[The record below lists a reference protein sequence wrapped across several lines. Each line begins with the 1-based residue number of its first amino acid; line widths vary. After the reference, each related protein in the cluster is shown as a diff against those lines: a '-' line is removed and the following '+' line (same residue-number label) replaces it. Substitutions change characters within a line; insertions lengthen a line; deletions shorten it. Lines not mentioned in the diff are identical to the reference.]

1 MPNNSPGFKILPL
14 EQFSDWIKDTRI
26 SRVIDTIQVHHSIV
40 PNYGHFDSKNHMKL
54 MMLMDMQDR
63 QRGASG
69 IGQQITIFPDGKI
82 GLGREFDENPNGISK
97 DNSTD
102 VCIKCIGNFDMDSDN
117 MTAEQKNSIITTLAL
132 LCKKFNIEPSTD
144 TIVYPFWFHLA
155 TGKRD
160 NGGPG
165 TSHKSSP
172 GNNFFGGNKVEE
184 ADAILIPYVKK
195 KLSKLDFPV
204 EQIAKHDTTAKA
216 VVTADSI
223 RVRNSAHPTAET
235 IDFLQRATKVSIYE
249 EKDGWYLIDTVEPRW
264 ISTRFVQVLD
274 EI

>member
-1 MPNNSPGFKILPL
+1 MPNNSPGFKTLTL
-14 EQFSDWIKDTRI
+14 DQFSEWIKTVRI
-26 SRVIDTIQVHHSIV
+26 SRVVDTIQIHHSVV
-40 PNYGHFDSKNHMKL
+40 PNYGHFDGKNHMKL

-63 QRGASG
+63 QRGASR
-69 IGQQITIFPDGKI
+69 IGQHITVFPDGKI
-82 GLGREFDENPNGISK
+82 GLGREMDENPYGIVK

-102 VCIKCIGNFDMDSDN
+102 ICIKCVGNFDTDIDN
-117 MTAEQKNSIITTLAL
+117 MSAAQKESIVTTLAL
-132 LCKKFNIEPSTD
+132 LCKKFNIEASVD
-144 TIVYPFWFHLA
+144 RIVYPHWYHLA

-172 GNNFFGGNKVEE
+172 GSNFFGGNKVDE
-184 ADAILIPYVKK
+184 ADAILIPLVKK
-195 KLSKLDFPV
+195 KLAKVSIPA

-223 RVRNSAHPTAET
+223 RVRNEAHPTAET
-235 IDFLQRATKVSIYE
+235 IDFLERGTRVSIYE
-249 EKDGWYLIDTVEPRW
+249 EKDGWYSIDTVEPRW